1 MKAITISAFRK
12 RLKEYFD
19 FVTSSAEVI
28 VIPRGKDG
36 NDEAVVVMSL
46 SEYNS
51 FKDTEHLLST
61 RANRNRLRDSIDQIE
76 LSQTVRFNPDDG
88 ETTKK

>member
-1 MKAITISAFRK
+1 MKAITISSFRK
-12 RLKEYFD
+12 RIKEYFD
-19 FVTSSAEVI
+19 YVTNTSEVI

-36 NDEAVVVMSL
+36 DDEAVVVMSL

-61 RANRNRLRDSIDQIE
+61 KANRNRLRESIAQIE
-76 LSQTVRFNPDDG
+76 ASETVIYTNDELSRD
-88 ETTKK
+88 

>member
-19 FVTSSAEVI
+19 FVTSTGEVI

-61 RANRNRLRDSIDQIE
+61 KANRNRLRESMDQIE
-76 LSQTVRFNPDDG
+76 ASQTINYDN
-88 ETTKK
+88 